1 MPWEKDKLKT
11 IKTEIKRYEH
21 KTQIDTINNYKKGLI
36 KIFVMHIYVEV
47 HLPCL
52 DISTGHRT
60 MSGKKNE
67 LRPTKASSQRTQL
80 SGMKLSKFY
89 L

>member
-11 IKTEIKRYEH
+11 IKTEIKTYEH
-21 KTQIDTINNYKKGLI
+21 KTQIDTINYSKKGLI

-60 MSGKKNE
+60 MSGKKTSYVRRK
-67 LRPTKASSQRTQL
+67 LL
-80 SGMKLSKFY
+80 HSGHNCLA
-89 L
+89 